1 MLNMSIGFR
10 QLGILILLFFP
21 SLIALIL
28 CLLLI
33 KKKNYKKLTKNKIYA
48 GFWHRFLA
56 YLIDF
61 IILAIIYFVLALIPV
76 IGWIIGVFF
85 GWLDRKS
92 TRLNSSH

>member
-1 MLNMSIGFR
+1 MSIGFW

-33 KKKNYKKLTKNKIYA
+33 KKKNYKKLPKNKIYA

-56 YLIDF
+56 YLIDY
-61 IILAIIYFVLALIPV
+61 INTSTSLKVNSRI
-76 IGWIIGVFF
+76 
-85 GWLDRKS
+85 DRVRYKIS
-92 TRLNSSH
+92 NAFRF